1 MKKIK
6 WIFIATL
13 CCISNLLCAQIFSF
27 EDGTIPSN
35 WTTTGGTLS
44 SSTLKYKLG
53 TKSLKW
59 AWTAGS
65 SLTVDNPAGL
75 STVSSHFR
83 GEQGIHLWIYNTTP
97 STTGKLVLNFL
108 NSSNQVKCHIDFN
121 LNFKGWRCLMARF
134 VPDMGHD
141 KTTLTKMVI
150 QAPATGSGQFYFDRL
165 EFPLSVS
172 WKRNSDAQYSV
183 VQAPTVHDY
192 MGVRAYGNIPTTS
205 TPTSAEVQGIK
216 TIIQRLEDWY
226 LGTGQYATSSNF
238 ISRKNAITSHITW
251 AYNANPDDLNLSIGS
266 DSTVTGSGLFAISN
280 ANPTNGTPIKYFN
293 KVTTGSMYPLAMD
306 YRLNNNPLRK
316 TQWLNQIDYLHDQGW
331 ADGSALG
338 VFADEMLRS
347 YNYFHSMFI
356 MRKELDPVRLAR
368 ELNTINWQ
376 SFYGYVNKPGMKIG
390 DNADFIRNLGYP
402 KMFFALLQADSVKQ
416 VAALK
421 PVVNYL
427 NMALSLQHGFG
438 ETLKPDY
445 TGYHHGGA
453 YFSAYYNDMLYASV
467 WYYYLLRGTPFELSQ
482 TTYNNL
488 KQALLAY
495 RSLSSYYDV
504 PKSLTG
510 RFPLQTEVVQK
521 LLPAFAM
528 LGLSKNQPDTAL
540 IGAFKRLW
548 KPTVNPVKKFVSTGN
563 SVGNLNTLGEIEV
576 CLKAAATTIPEELN
590 PQEATYFPYAGT
602 LVHRSPTF
610 HFSVKGFS
618 KYVWDYEAGTTI
630 GEGLYNRYI
639 GYGQFDYTDLITK
652 RRNNNYSTTIGVWDW
667 SRFPGTTYKYL
678 PLAPLASVSGTD
690 RNFSDQSFLGGVSLN
705 DTTSV
710 ISMKLHDKMFDT
722 TFYATKSYFAFGNT
736 VVCLG
741 SGIKNK
747 SQTDR
752 TETTLLQQVVKTGES
767 FKVNGTDV
775 TVSQNNIN
783 QPIIRD
789 NLGIRYIV
797 KRGKVDIIKRDTMY
811 AAVINHGFA
820 PKDSSYAYFMLLQ
833 GNLSQETVY
842 SNPSSC
848 PISILR
854 QDSIAHIVKH
864 VGDQTVGYAI
874 FNSTANLNDT
884 LINKVN
890 IPSLVMLKKQSD
902 GKCKLVISDPDMH
915 RQSGKDSD
923 AVVNIDH
930 EESGSFGYEITLN
943 GLFQLDGNNPGV
955 TLTQVGNT
963 TKLALTVV
971 DGKAYK
977 INLTTGQ
984 SQNSLAKV
992 LDFSGENKQGTVF
1005 LNWETIDGHAIES
1018 FVIEK
1023 SNDLNAFSPKAK
1035 IYATQGSVN
1044 AVYSI
1049 IDENIESETFYR
1061 LNAISK
1067 DGKIL
1072 DSKTISINSDQVK
1085 SDIIFPN
1092 PATDNITVDLKRILK
1107 DIDVSIYAIDGRI
1120 ILNKFIS
1127 GDIKQFSLDVS
1138 ELKSGIYFV
1147 NIVSGVNVSRL
1158 KFIKK

>member
-6 WIFIATL
+6 LIFIGIL
-13 CCISNLLCAQIFSF
+13 WCISNLLYAQIFSF
-27 EDGTIPSN
+27 EDGIVPSN
-35 WTTTGGTLS
+35 WTTTGGTLA

-53 TKSLKW
+53 VKSMKW

-65 SLTVDNPAGL
+65 KLTVNNPGGL

-83 GEQGIHLWIYNTTP
+83 GEQGIHLWIYNDTP
-97 STTGKLVLNFL
+97 SATGKLVFNFL
-108 NSSNQVKCHIDFN
+108 NSSNQVKCHIDFK

-134 VPDMGHD
+134 VADMGHD
-141 KTTLTKMVI
+141 KTTLTKMEI
-150 QAPATGSGQFYFDRL
+150 QAPATGNGTFYFDRL
-165 EFPLSVS
+165 EFPLAAS

-183 VQAPTVHDY
+183 AQGWSVHDY
-192 MGVRAYGNIPTTS
+192 FGMRAYGNIPTTS
-205 TPTSAEVQGIK
+205 APTTAEVQGIK

-226 LGTGQYATSSNF
+226 LGTGQYATSSIF
-238 ISRKNAITSHITW
+238 TSRKNAITSYIPWT
-251 AYNANPDDLNLSIGS
+251 YNGNPGDLNLSIGS
-266 DSTVTGSGLFAISN
+266 DSTVTGPGLFAIFET
-280 ANPTNGTPIKYFN
+280 NPTNGTPIKYFN
-293 KVTTGSMYPLAMD
+293 NVTSGTMYSLALD
-306 YRLNNNPLRK
+306 YRLNNNTLRK
-316 TQWLNQIDYLHDQGW
+316 TQWINQIDYLHNQGW

-338 VFADEMLRS
+338 VFSSEMLRS

-356 MRKELDPVRLAR
+356 MRKELDTVRLAR

-376 SFYGYVNKPGMKIG
+376 SSYGYVNKPGMVVG
-390 DNADFIRNLGYP
+390 DNADIIRNLGYP
-402 KMFFALLQADSVKQ
+402 KIFFALLQADSIKQ

-421 PVVNYL
+421 PIINYL

-445 TGYHHGGA
+445 TGYHHSGPYYSS
-453 YFSAYYNDMLYASV
+453 YFPEMLYASV
-467 WYYYLLRGTPFELSQ
+467 WYYYLLRDTPFALSE
-482 TTYNNL
+482 TTYDNL
-488 KQALLAY
+488 KKALLAF
-495 RSLSSYYDV
+495 RTLSSYYDV

-510 RFPLQTEVVQK
+510 RFPLQTEAVPK

-548 KPTVNPVKKFVSTGN
+548 KPTVNPVKKFVSNAN

-576 CLKAAATTIPEELN
+576 CLKAAATTITEELN
-590 PQEATYFPYAGT
+590 PQQAVYFPYAGT
-602 LVHRSPTF
+602 LVHRSPNF

-618 KYVWDYEAGTTI
+618 KYIWDFESSTTI
-630 GEGLYNRYI
+630 AEGLYNRYI

-652 RRNNNYSTTIGVWDW
+652 RRNNNYSATVGVWDW
-667 SRFPGTTYKYL
+667 NRFPGTTYKYL
-678 PLAPLASVSGTD
+678 PLAQLGSVSGAD

-710 ISMKLHDKMFDT
+710 ISMKLHDKMYDT
-722 TFYATKSYFAFGNT
+722 TFYATKSYFSFGNT

-752 TETTLLQQVVKTGES
+752 IETALLQQVVKPGES

-797 KRGKVDIIKRDTMY
+797 KKGKVDIIKRDTMY
-811 AAVINHGFA
+811 AAVINHGLA

-842 SNPSSC
+842 SNPSTC
-848 PISILR
+848 PITILR

-864 VGDQTVGYAI
+864 VEKETVGYAI
-874 FNSTANLNDT
+874 FNSTANLNDAT
-884 LINKVN
+884 INKVN
-890 IPSLVMLKKQSD
+890 IPSLVMLKKFSD

-915 RQSGKDSD
+915 RQSGKDADEILSIQD
-923 AVVNIDH
+923 
-930 EESGSFGYEITLN
+930 EESGSFNYEITLN
-943 GLFQLDGNNPGV
+943 GLYQFDGNHPGV
-955 TLTQVGNT
+955 TLTQVNNT

-977 INLTTGQ
+977 INLTAGQ
-984 SQNSLAKV
+984 SQNSLVKV

-1018 FVIEK
+1018 FIIEK
-1023 SNDLNAFSPKAK
+1023 SNDLIAFSQKAK
-1035 IYATQGSVN
+1035 IYANQDTVSPI
-1044 AVYSI
+1044 YSL
-1049 IDENIESETFYR
+1049 IDENIDSETFYR

-1092 PATDNITVDLKRILK
+1092 PATDNITIDLKKMLK
-1107 DIDVSIYAIDGRI
+1107 DIDVTIYAIDGRT

-1147 NIVSGVNVSRL
+1147 NIVSGVNMSRL